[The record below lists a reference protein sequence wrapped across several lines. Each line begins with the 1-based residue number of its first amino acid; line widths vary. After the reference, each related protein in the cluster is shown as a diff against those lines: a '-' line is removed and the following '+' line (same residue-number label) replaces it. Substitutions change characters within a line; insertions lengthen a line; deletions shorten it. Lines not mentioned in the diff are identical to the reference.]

1 MRRRTLLGALS
12 TVTAANAGCLGV
24 LSGSEPLEREA
35 STARV
40 GDDALASTD
49 YELADSASQR
59 IEREVTVA
67 GQTREVH
74 AVNQLAEYV
83 RSVDLGPLGEQ
94 KFAVFAVLAT
104 PAFEIGGQVMS
115 PVEEWSDR
123 KLARQIQSQYESLA
137 VGDEVGERTVPT
149 LDTEMGLSAFEG
161 TATIAGNQG
170 VDIYLHVGKVQH
182 DGDFV
187 LAIGVHPQRL
197 SDEGDTVGA
206 LVGGLTH

>member
-12 TVTAANAGCLGV
+12 TATAATAGCLGV
-24 LSGSEPLEREA
+24 LTGSEPLEREA
-35 STARV
+35 ATARV

-49 YELADSASQR
+49 YELADSSSQR

-74 AVNQLAEYV
+74 AVNQLGEYH
-83 RSVDLGPLGEQ
+83 RTVDLGPLGEQ

-123 KLARQIQSQYESLA
+123 KLARQIQGQYENL
-137 VGDEVGERTVPT
+137 EVGEKVDSRSVET
-149 LDTEMGLSAFEG
+149 LDTEMDVSKFEG
-161 TATIAGNQG
+161 TASISGNTG
-170 VDIYLHVGKVQH
+170 VDIYLHVGKVRH
-182 DGDFV
+182 DEDFV
-187 LAIGVHPQRL
+187 LAIGVYPQRL
-197 SDEGDTVGA
+197 SGEGEAVGT

>member
-12 TVTAANAGCLGV
+12 TVTVASAGCLGV
-24 LSGSEPLEREA
+24 LTGSEPLEREA

-40 GDDALASTD
+40 GDDVLASTD
-49 YELADSASQR
+49 YELADSGSRR
-59 IEREVTVA
+59 IEREVTVG

-74 AVNQLAEYV
+74 AVNQLAEYN
-83 RSVDLGPLGEQ
+83 RTVDLGPLGEQ

-123 KLARQIQSQYESLA
+123 KLARQIQSQYENLE
-137 VGDEVGERTVPT
+137 VGEETGERTVST
-149 LDTEMGLSAFEG
+149 LDTEMGLSKFEG
-161 TATIAGNQG
+161 TATIAGNEG

-182 DGDFV
+182 DEDFV
-187 LAIGVHPQRL
+187 LPIAVYPQQL
-197 SDEGDTVGA
+197 SGEGETVGT